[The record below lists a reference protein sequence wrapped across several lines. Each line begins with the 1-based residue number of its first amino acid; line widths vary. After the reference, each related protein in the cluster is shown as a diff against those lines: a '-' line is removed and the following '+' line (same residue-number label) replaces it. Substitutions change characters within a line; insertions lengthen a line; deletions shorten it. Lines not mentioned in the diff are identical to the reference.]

1 MEGENKNMKMKKL
14 TALALAGALCM
25 GMSTVALAA
34 PSVGPKDAITATTE
48 NGKNVELDKIEVP
61 IGRWTEYDGWDSTNP
76 EKASDAI
83 KKTLEEASDDYA
95 KAITDLKHKEDPK
108 LSGLIAECEKQQA
121 ALDELVNSGDLIE
134 VATLVDLKVQPGQTG
149 VNPVDP
155 EHPLKVKFVLN
166 KRLENLAVGQDIRI
180 LHQNFINGVGYWEVY
195 EGKVQWD
202 AATSEFY
209 VENEFTSLSPVAIL
223 RVTSDGSVQVTPP
236 GQKPGDTNLPGDQ
249 PTVTPDEDGK
259 LTADQLADL
268 IAKKLQAN
276 GVKFDRTAATGK
288 ASPKTGE

>member
-34 PSVGPKDAITATTE
+34 PSVGSEDAITATTE
-48 NGKNVELDKIEVP
+48 NGESVDLETESIE
-61 IGRWTEYDGWDSTNP
+61 IGRGTEFDGWDSSNP

-83 KKTLEEASDDYA
+83 KKTFENASVDYE
-95 KAITDLKHKEDPK
+95 KVITELKQKNDPK
-108 LSGLIAECEKQQA
+108 LAGLIAEYEKQQA
-121 ALDELVNSGDLIE
+121 ALNELVNSDDLIE
-134 VATLVDLKVQPGQTG
+134 VATLVDISLPEGQD
-149 VNPVDP
+149 VVDP
-155 EHPLKVKFVLN
+155 EHPLTVKFVLN
-166 KRLENLAVGQDIRI
+166 NRLENLAVGQQIRI
-180 LHQNFINGVGYWEVY
+180 MHQNEYTGLWEVY
-195 EGKVQWD
+195 EGEVKWD

-236 GQKPGDTNLPGDQ
+236 GQKPGDTNQPGDQ

>member
-34 PSVGPKDAITATTE
+34 PSVGSEDAITATTE
-48 NGKNVELDKIEVP
+48 NGESVDLEKESIE
-61 IGRWTEYDGWDSTNP
+61 IGRGTEFDGWDSSNP

-83 KKTLEEASDDYA
+83 KKTFENASVDYE
-95 KAITDLKHKEDPK
+95 KAITELKQKNDPK
-108 LSGLIAECEKQQA
+108 LAGLIAEYEKQQA
-121 ALDELVNSGDLIE
+121 ALDELVNSDDLIE
-134 VATLVDLKVQPGQTG
+134 VATLVDISLPDGQD
-149 VNPVDP
+149 VVDA
-155 EHPLKVKFVLN
+155 EHPLTVKFVLN
-166 KRLENLAVGQDIRI
+166 NRLENLAVGQKIRI
-180 LHQNFINGVGYWEVY
+180 MHQNEYTGLWEVY
-195 EGKVQWD
+195 EGEVKWD

-209 VENEFTSLSPVAIL
+209 VENNFTSLSPVAIL

-236 GQKPGDTNLPGDQ
+236 GQKPGDTNQPGDQ

-276 GVKFDRTAATGK
+276 GVKFERTAATGK

>member
-34 PSVGPKDAITATTE
+34 PSVGSEDAITATTE
-48 NGKNVELDKIEVP
+48 NGESVDLEREPIENRQ
-61 IGRWTEYDGWDSTNP
+61 GTEFDGWDSSNP

-83 KKTLEEASDDYA
+83 KKTFENASVDYE
-95 KAITDLKHKEDPK
+95 KVITELKQKNDPK
-108 LSGLIAECEKQQA
+108 LAGLIAEYEKQQA
-121 ALDELVNSGDLIE
+121 ALDELVNSDDLIE
-134 VATLVDLKVQPGQTG
+134 VATLVDISLPEGQD
-149 VNPVDP
+149 VVDP
-155 EHPLKVKFVLN
+155 EHPLTVKFVLN
-166 KRLENLAVGQDIRI
+166 NRLENLAVGQQIRI
-180 LHQNFINGVGYWEVY
+180 MHQNEYTGLWEVY
-195 EGKVQWD
+195 EGEVKWD

-236 GQKPGDTNLPGDQ
+236 GEQPGNTNQPGDQ
-249 PTVTPDEDGK
+249 PTVTPDKDGNV
-259 LTADQLADL
+259 TADQLADL
-268 IAKKLQAN
+268 IAKRLQAN

>member
-14 TALALAGALCM
+14 TALALAGALCL

-34 PSVGPKDAITATTE
+34 PSVGSEDAITATTE
-48 NGKNVELDKIEVP
+48 NGESVDLEKESIE
-61 IGRWTEYDGWDSTNP
+61 IGRGTEFDGWDSSNP

-83 KKTLEEASDDYA
+83 KKTFENASVDYE
-95 KAITDLKHKEDPK
+95 KAITELKQKNDPK
-108 LSGLIAECEKQQA
+108 LAGLIAEYEKQQA
-121 ALDELVNSGDLIE
+121 ALDELVNSDDLIE
-134 VATLVDLKVQPGQTG
+134 VATLVDISLPDGQD
-149 VNPVDP
+149 VVDA
-155 EHPLKVKFVLN
+155 EHPLTVKFVLN
-166 KRLENLAVGQDIRI
+166 NRLENLAVGQKIRI
-180 LHQNFINGVGYWEVY
+180 MHQNEYTGLWEVY
-195 EGKVQWD
+195 EGEVKWD

-209 VENEFTSLSPVAIL
+209 VENNFTSLSPVAIL

-236 GQKPGDTNLPGDQ
+236 GQKPGDTNQPGDQ

-276 GVKFDRTAATGK
+276 GVKFERTAATGK

>member
-1 MEGENKNMKMKKL
+1 MKMKKL
-14 TALALAGALCM
+14 TALALAGALCL

-34 PSVGPKDAITATTE
+34 PSVGSEDAITATTE
-48 NGKNVELDKIEVP
+48 NGESVDLETESIE
-61 IGRWTEYDGWDSTNP
+61 IGRGTEFDGWDSSNP

-83 KKTLEEASDDYA
+83 KKTFENASVDYE
-95 KAITDLKHKEDPK
+95 KVITELKQKNDPK
-108 LSGLIAECEKQQA
+108 LAGLIAEYEKQQA
-121 ALDELVNSGDLIE
+121 ALDELVNSDDLIE
-134 VATLVDLKVQPGQTG
+134 VATLVDISLPEGQD
-149 VNPVDP
+149 VVDP
-155 EHPLKVKFVLN
+155 EHPLTVKFVLN
-166 KRLENLAVGQDIRI
+166 NRLENLAVGQQIRI
-180 LHQNFINGVGYWEVY
+180 MHQNEYTGLWEVY
-195 EGKVQWD
+195 EGEVKWD

-236 GQKPGDTNLPGDQ
+236 GQKPGDTNQPGDQ

>member
-34 PSVGPKDAITATTE
+34 PSVGSEDAITATTE
-48 NGKNVELDKIEVP
+48 NGESVDLETESIE
-61 IGRWTEYDGWDSTNP
+61 IGRGTEFDGWDSSNP

-83 KKTLEEASDDYA
+83 KKTFENASVDYE
-95 KAITDLKHKEDPK
+95 KVITELKQKNDPK
-108 LSGLIAECEKQQA
+108 LAGLIAEYEKQQA
-121 ALDELVNSGDLIE
+121 ALDELVNSDDLIE
-134 VATLVDLKVQPGQTG
+134 VATLVDISLPEGQD
-149 VNPVDP
+149 VVDP
-155 EHPLKVKFVLN
+155 EHPLTVKFVLN
-166 KRLENLAVGQDIRI
+166 NRLENLAVGQQIRI
-180 LHQNFINGVGYWEVY
+180 MHQNEYTGLWEVY
-195 EGKVQWD
+195 EGEVKWD

-236 GQKPGDTNLPGDQ
+236 GQKPGDTNQPGDQ

>member
-48 NGKNVELDKIEVP
+48 NGTNVELNKNEINVD
-61 IGRWTEYDGWDSTNP
+61 RWSEFDGWDSTNP

-83 KKTLEEASDDYA
+83 KDTFEQASVDYE
-95 KAITDLKHKEDPK
+95 KRITELKQKNDPK
-108 LSGLIAECEKQQA
+108 LAGVIAEYEKQQA
-121 ALDELVNSGDLIE
+121 ALNTLVESDDLIE
-134 VATLVDLKVQPGQTG
+134 VATLVDLSVAKDENGQIL
-149 VNPVDP
+149 PVDP
-155 EHPLKVKFVLN
+155 EHPLMVKFVLN
-166 KRLENLAVGQDIRI
+166 NRLENLAVGQKIRI
-180 LHQNFINGVGYWEVY
+180 MHQNSRTQLWEVY
-195 EGKVQWD
+195 EGEVKWD
-202 AATSEFY
+202 AVKSEFY

-236 GQKPGDTNLPGDQ
+236 GEQPGNTNQPGDQ
-249 PTVTPDEDGK
+249 PTVTPDKDGNV
-259 LTADQLADL
+259 TADQLADL
-268 IAKKLQAN
+268 IAKKLQTN
-276 GVKFDRTAATGK
+276 GVKFDRIAATGK

>member
-1 MEGENKNMKMKKL
+1 MKMKKL

-34 PSVGPKDAITATTE
+34 PSVGSEDAITATTE
-48 NGKNVELDKIEVP
+48 NGESVDLETESIE
-61 IGRWTEYDGWDSTNP
+61 IGRGTEFDGWDSSNP

-83 KKTLEEASDDYA
+83 KKTFENASVDYE
-95 KAITDLKHKEDPK
+95 KVITELKQKNDPK
-108 LSGLIAECEKQQA
+108 LAGLIAEYEKQQA
-121 ALDELVNSGDLIE
+121 ALDELVNSDDLIE
-134 VATLVDLKVQPGQTG
+134 VATLVDISLPEGQD
-149 VNPVDP
+149 VVDP
-155 EHPLKVKFVLN
+155 EHPLTVKFVLN
-166 KRLENLAVGQDIRI
+166 NRLENLAVGQQIRI
-180 LHQNFINGVGYWEVY
+180 MHQNEYTGLWEVY
-195 EGKVQWD
+195 EGEVKWD

-236 GQKPGDTNLPGDQ
+236 GQKPGDTNQPGDQ

>member
-14 TALALAGALCM
+14 TALALAGVLCM

-34 PSVGPKDAITATTE
+34 PSVGPEDAITATTE
-48 NGKNVELDKIEVP
+48 NGDSVDLEKEAIE
-61 IGRWTEYDGWDSTNP
+61 IGRGTEFDGWDSTNP

-83 KKTLEEASDDYA
+83 KKTFENASVDYD
-95 KAITDLKHKEDPK
+95 KVITELKQKNDPK
-108 LSGLIAECEKQQA
+108 LAGLIAEYEKQQA
-121 ALDELVNSGDLIE
+121 ALNELVTSDDLIE
-134 VATLVDLKVQPGQTG
+134 VATLVDISLPTGQD
-149 VNPVDP
+149 VVDP
-155 EHPLKVKFVLN
+155 EHPLMVKFVLN
-166 KRLENLAVGQDIRI
+166 NRLENLAVGQTIRI
-180 LHQNFINGVGYWEVY
+180 MHQNEYTGLWEVY
-195 EGKVQWD
+195 EGEVKWD
-202 AATSEFY
+202 AASSEFY

-236 GQKPGDTNLPGDQ
+236 GENPGNTNQPGNQ

-276 GVKFDRTAATGK
+276 GVKFERTAATGK

>member
-14 TALALAGALCM
+14 TALALAGALCL

-34 PSVGPKDAITATTE
+34 PSVGSEDAITATTE
-48 NGKNVELDKIEVP
+48 NGESVDLEKESIE
-61 IGRWTEYDGWDSTNP
+61 IGRGTEFDGWDSSNP

-83 KKTLEEASDDYA
+83 KKTFENASVDYE
-95 KAITDLKHKEDPK
+95 KAITELKQKNDPK
-108 LSGLIAECEKQQA
+108 LAGLIAEYEKQQA
-121 ALDELVNSGDLIE
+121 ALNELVNSDDLIE
-134 VATLVDLKVQPGQTG
+134 VATLVDISLPDGQD
-149 VNPVDP
+149 VVDA
-155 EHPLKVKFVLN
+155 EHPLTVKFVLN
-166 KRLENLAVGQDIRI
+166 NRLENLAVGQKIRI
-180 LHQNFINGVGYWEVY
+180 MHQNEYTGLWEVY
-195 EGKVQWD
+195 EGEVKWD

-209 VENEFTSLSPVAIL
+209 VENNFTSLSPVAIL

-236 GQKPGDTNLPGDQ
+236 GQKPGDTNQPGDQ

-276 GVKFDRTAATGK
+276 GVKFERTAATGK

>member
-34 PSVGPKDAITATTE
+34 PSVGSEDAITATTE
-48 NGKNVELDKIEVP
+48 NGESVDLETESIE
-61 IGRWTEYDGWDSTNP
+61 IGRGTEFDGWDSSNP

-83 KKTLEEASDDYA
+83 KKTFENASVDYE
-95 KAITDLKHKEDPK
+95 KVITELKQKNDPK
-108 LSGLIAECEKQQA
+108 LAGLIAEYEKQQA
-121 ALDELVNSGDLIE
+121 ALNELVNSDDLIE
-134 VATLVDLKVQPGQTG
+134 VATLVDISLPEGQD
-149 VNPVDP
+149 VVDP
-155 EHPLKVKFVLN
+155 EHPLTVKFVLN
-166 KRLENLAVGQDIRI
+166 NRLENLAVGQKIRI
-180 LHQNFINGVGYWEVY
+180 MHQNSRTQLWEVY
-195 EGKVQWD
+195 EGEVKWD

-236 GQKPGDTNLPGDQ
+236 GQKPGDTNQPGDQ

>member
-14 TALALAGALCM
+14 TALALAGALCL

-34 PSVGPKDAITATTE
+34 PSVGSEDAITATTE
-48 NGKNVELDKIEVP
+48 NGESVDLEKESIE
-61 IGRWTEYDGWDSTNP
+61 IGRGTEFDGWDSSNP

-83 KKTLEEASDDYA
+83 KKTFENASVDYE
-95 KAITDLKHKEDPK
+95 KAITELKQKNDPK
-108 LSGLIAECEKQQA
+108 LAGLIAEYEKQQA
-121 ALDELVNSGDLIE
+121 ALDELVNSDDLIE
-134 VATLVDLKVQPGQTG
+134 VATLVDISLPDGQD
-149 VNPVDP
+149 VVDA
-155 EHPLKVKFVLN
+155 EHPLTVKFVLN
-166 KRLENLAVGQDIRI
+166 NRLENLAVGQQIRI
-180 LHQNFINGVGYWEVY
+180 MHQNEYTGLWEVY
-195 EGKVQWD
+195 EGEVKWD

-209 VENEFTSLSPVAIL
+209 VENNFTSLSPVAIL

-236 GQKPGDTNLPGDQ
+236 GQKPGDTNQPGDQ

-276 GVKFDRTAATGK
+276 GVKFERTAATGK

>member
-14 TALALAGALCM
+14 TALALAGALCL

-34 PSVGPKDAITATTE
+34 PSVGSEDAITATTE
-48 NGKNVELDKIEVP
+48 NGESVDLETESIE
-61 IGRWTEYDGWDSTNP
+61 IGRGTEFDGWDSSNP

-83 KKTLEEASDDYA
+83 KKTFENASVDYE
-95 KAITDLKHKEDPK
+95 KVITELKQKNDPK
-108 LSGLIAECEKQQA
+108 LAGLIAEYEKQQA
-121 ALDELVNSGDLIE
+121 ALDELVNSDDLIE
-134 VATLVDLKVQPGQTG
+134 VATLVDISLPEGQD
-149 VNPVDP
+149 VVDP
-155 EHPLKVKFVLN
+155 EHPLTVKFVLN
-166 KRLENLAVGQDIRI
+166 NRLENLAVGQQIRI
-180 LHQNFINGVGYWEVY
+180 MHQNEYTGLWEVY
-195 EGKVQWD
+195 EGEVKWD

-236 GQKPGDTNLPGDQ
+236 GQKPGDTNQPGDQ

-276 GVKFDRTAATGK
+276 GVKFERTAATGK

>member
-34 PSVGPKDAITATTE
+34 PSVGSEDAITATTE
-48 NGKNVELDKIEVP
+48 NGESVDLETESIE
-61 IGRWTEYDGWDSTNP
+61 IGRGTEFDGWDSSNP

-83 KKTLEEASDDYA
+83 KKTFENASVDYE
-95 KAITDLKHKEDPK
+95 KVITELKQKNDPK
-108 LSGLIAECEKQQA
+108 LAGLIAEYEKQQA
-121 ALDELVNSGDLIE
+121 ALDELVNSDDLIE
-134 VATLVDLKVQPGQTG
+134 VATLVDISLPEGQD
-149 VNPVDP
+149 VVDP
-155 EHPLKVKFVLN
+155 EHPLTVKFVLN
-166 KRLENLAVGQDIRI
+166 NRLENLAVGQQIRI
-180 LHQNFINGVGYWEVY
+180 MHQNEYTGLWEVY
-195 EGKVQWD
+195 EGEVKWD

-236 GQKPGDTNLPGDQ
+236 GEQPGNTNQPGDQ
-249 PTVTPDEDGK
+249 PTVTPDKDGNV
-259 LTADQLADL
+259 TADQLADL
-268 IAKKLQAN
+268 IAKRLQAN

>member
-48 NGKNVELDKIEVP
+48 NGTNVELNKDEIDVN
-61 IGRWTEYDGWDSTNP
+61 RWNEFDGWDSTNP

-83 KKTLEEASDDYA
+83 KDTFEQASVDYE
-95 KAITDLKHKEDPK
+95 KRITELKQKNDPK
-108 LSGLIAECEKQQA
+108 LAGVIAEYEKQQA
-121 ALDELVNSGDLIE
+121 ALNTLVESDDLIE
-134 VATLVDLKVQPGQTG
+134 VATLVDLSVAKDENGQIL
-149 VNPVDP
+149 PVDP
-155 EHPLKVKFVLN
+155 EHPLMVKFVLN
-166 KRLENLAVGQDIRI
+166 NRLENLAVGQKIRI
-180 LHQNFINGVGYWEVY
+180 MHQNSRTLLWEVY
-195 EGKVQWD
+195 EGEVKWD
-202 AATSEFY
+202 AVKSEFY

-236 GQKPGDTNLPGDQ
+236 GEQPGNTNQPGDQ
-249 PTVTPDEDGK
+249 PTVTPDKDGNV
-259 LTADQLADL
+259 TADQLADL
-268 IAKKLQAN
+268 IAKKLQTN

>member
-14 TALALAGALCM
+14 TALALAGALCL

-34 PSVGPKDAITATTE
+34 PSVGSEDAITATTE
-48 NGKNVELDKIEVP
+48 NGESVDLETESIE
-61 IGRWTEYDGWDSTNP
+61 IGRGTEFDGWDSSNP

-83 KKTLEEASDDYA
+83 KKTFENASVDYE
-95 KAITDLKHKEDPK
+95 KVITELKQKNDPK
-108 LSGLIAECEKQQA
+108 LAGLIAEYEKQQA
-121 ALDELVNSGDLIE
+121 ALDELVNSDDLIE
-134 VATLVDLKVQPGQTG
+134 VATLVDISLPEGQD
-149 VNPVDP
+149 VVDP
-155 EHPLKVKFVLN
+155 EHPLTVKFVLN
-166 KRLENLAVGQDIRI
+166 NRLENLAVGQQIRI
-180 LHQNFINGVGYWEVY
+180 MHQNEYTGLWEVY
-195 EGKVQWD
+195 EGEVKWD

-236 GQKPGDTNLPGDQ
+236 GEQPGNTNQPGDQ

>member
-14 TALALAGALCM
+14 TALALAGALCL

-34 PSVGPKDAITATTE
+34 PSVGSEDAITATTE
-48 NGKNVELDKIEVP
+48 NGESVDLETESIE
-61 IGRWTEYDGWDSTNP
+61 IGRGTEFDGWDSSNP

-83 KKTLEEASDDYA
+83 KKTFENASVDYE
-95 KAITDLKHKEDPK
+95 KVITELKQKNDPK
-108 LSGLIAECEKQQA
+108 LAGLIAEYEKQQA
-121 ALDELVNSGDLIE
+121 ALDELVNSDDLIE
-134 VATLVDLKVQPGQTG
+134 VATLVDISLPEGQD
-149 VNPVDP
+149 VVDP
-155 EHPLKVKFVLN
+155 EHPLTVKFVLN
-166 KRLENLAVGQDIRI
+166 NRLENLAVGQQIRI
-180 LHQNFINGVGYWEVY
+180 MHQNEYTGLWEVY
-195 EGKVQWD
+195 EGEVKWD

-236 GQKPGDTNLPGDQ
+236 GQKPGDTNQPGDQ